1 VKSCFP
7 KHSSIQRGQS
17 RNDCFRSTCSTKSL
31 SYQKLI
37 QRHAWEKYVEE
48 ADHLRHKQVIKKIY
62 AKRKETIERVF
73 ADAKEN
79 GQLDLGEP
87 GNSLRR
93 A

>member
-1 VKSCFP
+1 M
-7 KHSSIQRGQS
+7 
-17 RNDCFRSTCSTKSL
+17 
-31 SYQKLI
+31 
-37 QRHAWEKYVEE
+37 EE